1 MSTISQFGGGS
12 GRVTAL
18 HNNFAWVSPNSIQR
32 NFPQLTANSGA
43 CTANTLKT
51 ILSVSG
57 SRVRLNY
64 LQFNTN
70 DSTSRTNRV
79 RITIDG
85 AVVFDSTATSA
96 GSITYVAVGQIIGG
110 TPASALFHPV
120 DANNSLLIEYSSS
133 VTETDKASFAYA
145 YEVRQ

>member
-1 MSTISQFGGGS
+1 MSTLSQFGGGA

-18 HNNFAWVSPNSIQR
+18 HSSFTWNATTNIQR
-32 NFPQLTANSGA
+32 YFPHLAANSGA
-43 CTANTLKT
+43 CSAGVLKT
-51 ILSVSG
+51 ILSVTG
-57 SRVRLNY
+57 SKVRLNFFQ
-64 LQFNTN
+64 LTN
-70 DSTSRTNRV
+70 NDATARNNRV

-85 AVVFDSTATSA
+85 TVVFDATVANSS
-96 GSITYVAVGQIIGG
+96 GSHHIAVGQIIGG
-110 TPASALFHPV
+110 TTSSAIFHPV